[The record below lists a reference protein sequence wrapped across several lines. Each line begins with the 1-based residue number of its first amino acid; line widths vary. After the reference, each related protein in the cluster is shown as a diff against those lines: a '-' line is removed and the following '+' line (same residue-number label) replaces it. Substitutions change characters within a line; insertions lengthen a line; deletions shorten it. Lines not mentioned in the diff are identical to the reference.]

1 MFCKLVDQK
10 WLLLDVFP
18 LIASLKC
25 CTTRIPLYLTD
36 KDEMPNSNIF
46 NQVKLLFQSMQS
58 LSRVARQANKCLRL
72 VLKFRHNIT
81 INNRQRNPPE
91 GRTMVMIYHER
102 KELGFFSINCSY

>member
-25 CTTRIPLYLTD
+25 CTTRILLYLTD

-58 LSRVARQANKCLRL
+58 LRRVARQANKCLRL

-81 INNRQRNPPE
+81 INNRRRSPPE